1 MKNTYVLEITVE
13 TTEGALAA
21 ERGGAD
27 RIELCGDLGVGGVT
41 PSLELLRATTR
52 HLNIPV
58 FAMVRPRAG
67 DFLYSAEEFAAMK
80 QSIEEAKQN
89 GADGVVLGLLKPGG
103 GIDVERTRELIQ
115 YASPLP
121 VTFHR
126 AFDESRDLQKSL
138 EDIIQTGATR
148 LLTSGGAATAPA
160 ATEILASLAK
170 RASGRIIIL
179 PGSGINPSNIARV
192 AKETGA
198 REFHS
203 GLSTALPYGSDDY
216 QKFEN
221 EVRKLAEALATLS

>member
-1 MKNTYVLEITVE
+1 MVNAYFLEITVE

-21 ERGGAD
+21 ERSGAN

-41 PSLELLRATTR
+41 PPLEVLRTTTR

-67 DFLYSAEEFAAMK
+67 DFLYSAEEFTAMK
-80 QSIEEAKQN
+80 QSIEEARQN
-89 GADGVVLGLLKPGG
+89 GADGVVLGLLQPGG
-103 GIDVERTRELIQ
+103 RIDIERTRELVEH
-115 YASPLP
+115 ANPLP

-126 AFDESRDLQKSL
+126 AFDESRDLQESL
-138 EDIIQTGATR
+138 EDIVQTGAAR
-148 LLTSGGAATAPA
+148 ILTSGGAATAPA
-160 ATEILASLAK
+160 ATEILASLIRK
-170 RASGRIIIL
+170 ASDRIIIL

-216 QKFEN
+216 RKFEN

>member
-1 MKNTYVLEITVE
+1 MKSTYVLEITVE

-21 ERGGAD
+21 ERGGAN

-41 PSLELLRATTR
+41 PSLELLRAATR

-67 DFLYSAEEFAAMK
+67 DFLYSAEEFTAMK
-80 QSIEEAKQN
+80 QSIEEARQN
-89 GADGVVLGLLKPGG
+89 GADGVVLGVLKPGG
-103 GIDVERTRELIQ
+103 EIDVERTQELIE

-148 LLTSGGAATAPA
+148 VLTSGGAATAPA